1 MNTISRAGRAYWQA
15 NERIWNSIETLVDRS
30 PWPFFAALLVAFV
43 AVSITLNE
51 NGHGQ
56 AAFVVNMVMAV
67 VGPPTGIYL
76 ARARR

>member
-1 MNTISRAGRAYWQA
+1 MNVLARAGRAYLHA
-15 NERIWNSIETLVDRS
+15 NERIWNIIKTPVNSAPL
-30 PWPFFAALLVAFV
+30 PFFAVLLLALM

-67 VGPPTGIYL
+67 FGPPTGIYL